1 MDKKRHIKITV
12 FVLVELAL
20 FFSGTLYLFLQ
31 AFRSPSQGNSF
42 DNVSNILQAI
52 TLSLLIIL
60 LIVEIVAAKKISTS
74 TWHTVFLAASLTFY
88 YIFSF
93 DMQTF
98 FINFGLHPDPLPF
111 NALHYMFFILSI
123 ISLFVFW
130 NYTYKLSVPKKQA
143 TLALVCCAISAAAYT
158 VALFFN
164 WQRFIYFVSIAAILI
179 LFIYLCILIFKE
191 KKENFNFFATGFIM
205 SIVCGL
211 SLSDTLNG
219 PGWINGNPYGIA
231 SVHTIAVIFL
241 YAVVYVHWIVHVDK
255 TALKALQ
262 YKLQNETIKSQ
273 ALRAQIKPHFIFNAL
288 TFIKALYHQDS
299 KKGDY
304 AMALFSQHLRAN
316 TEALNKDFV
325 PFDQELDNIQ
335 TYIKLEDIRSG
346 KDFNVIF
353 DIDFEDFLIPV
364 LSLQP
369 YVENAIKYSKVIEK
383 ADGYIKI
390 SSSLT
395 DDGILL
401 EISDNGIGFDTDK
414 ISDSSCGIKNSKERF
429 LLLTGVTPII
439 KSKLGAGTVI
449 TILLPKSLT
458 TSRAAD
464 SSLMSF

>member
-1 MDKKRHIKITV
+1 
-12 FVLVELAL
+12 
-20 FFSGTLYLFLQ
+20 
-31 AFRSPSQGNSF
+31 
-42 DNVSNILQAI
+42 
-52 TLSLLIIL
+52 
-60 LIVEIVAAKKISTS
+60 
-74 TWHTVFLAASLTFY
+74 
-88 YIFSF
+88 
-93 DMQTF
+93 
-98 FINFGLHPDPLPF
+98 
-111 NALHYMFFILSI
+111 
-123 ISLFVFW
+123 
-130 NYTYKLSVPKKQA
+130 
-143 TLALVCCAISAAAYT
+143 
-158 VALFFN
+158 
-164 WQRFIYFVSIAAILI
+164 
-179 LFIYLCILIFKE
+179 
-191 KKENFNFFATGFIM
+191 
-205 SIVCGL
+205 
-211 SLSDTLNG
+211 
-219 PGWINGNPYGIA
+219 
-231 SVHTIAVIFL
+231 
-241 YAVVYVHWIVHVDK
+241 
-255 TALKALQ
+255 
-262 YKLQNETIKSQ
+262 
-273 ALRAQIKPHFIFNAL
+273 
-288 TFIKALYHQDS
+288 
-299 KKGDY
+299 
-304 AMALFSQHLRAN
+304 MALFSQHLRAN

-335 TYIKLEDIRSG
+335 TYIKLDDIRSG

-458 TSRAAD
+458 TSRSAD